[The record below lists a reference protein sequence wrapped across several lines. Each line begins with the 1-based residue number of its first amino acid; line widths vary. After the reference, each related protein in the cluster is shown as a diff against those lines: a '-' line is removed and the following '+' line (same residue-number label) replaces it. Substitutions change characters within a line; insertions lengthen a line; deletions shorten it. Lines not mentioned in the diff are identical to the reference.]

1 MRIRFCALALALAAA
16 CSSTPDDQVIT
27 GKVTTSG
34 ALAVRAISDG
44 SVVTAARV
52 RSDGS
57 FTLSL
62 PAGAQY
68 QLEVLTKTGVQHVLD
83 TRSAA
88 LAFRVCTPTGP
99 YDLGGM
105 GSGSGGCDQPP
116 PMCDPATGMCCD
128 ASGTCMPACDPMT
141 DPTCWPPP
149 PPDCDPSTGEMCP
162 PPQCDPMD
170 PSCQVM
176 CDPTT
181 GVCCDAAGHCSSP
194 GCDPTTDPS
203 CMPPPDCDPS
213 TGQMCPPP
221 QCDPMTDPN
230 CPPPQCDPTDPS
242 CQVMCDPAT
251 GLCCDASGNCMPGCD
266 PMTQP
271 DCAMPPP
278 PCTDPTDPNT
288 CQDPCMADPMQC
300 GCDPSADP
308 TMCWPPP
315 PPCDASGNCGSG
327 LVPEHPPGD
336 FGCGT

>member
-128 ASGTCMPACDPMT
+128 ASG
-141 DPTCWPPP
+141 
-149 PPDCDPSTGEMCP
+149 
-162 PPQCDPMD
+162 
-170 PSCQVM
+170 
-176 CDPTT
+176 
-181 GVCCDAAGHCSSP
+181 
-194 GCDPTTDPS
+194 
-203 CMPPPDCDPS
+203 
-213 TGQMCPPP
+213 
-221 QCDPMTDPN
+221 
-230 CPPPQCDPTDPS
+230 
-242 CQVMCDPAT
+242 
-251 GLCCDASGNCMPGCD
+251 NCMPGCD

-271 DCAMPPP
+271 DCATPPP
-278 PCTDPTDPNT
+278 PCMDPTDPNT

-327 LVPEHPPGD
+327 MVPEHPPGD
-336 FGCGT
+336 FGCGH